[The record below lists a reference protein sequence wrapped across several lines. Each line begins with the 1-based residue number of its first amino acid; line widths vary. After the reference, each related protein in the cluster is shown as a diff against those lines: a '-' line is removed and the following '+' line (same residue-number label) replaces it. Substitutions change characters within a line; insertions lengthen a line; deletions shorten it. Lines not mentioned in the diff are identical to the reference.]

1 LNDKIYLC
9 LVVITNMKVED
20 VMTKDLIFIDPDASV
35 KDAIDMMLEK
45 RIRSLLIKPRNEKDT
60 HGVITVR
67 DIVFEVI
74 ANEINPEEVRV
85 CDIASKPVVTVR
97 KGTDL
102 KTVIRFMKR
111 FNIARVFVIEDGE
124 IVGIVTLMDI
134 MKAYDVL

>member
-1 LNDKIYLC
+1 
-9 LVVITNMKVED
+9 MKVED
-20 VMTKDLIFIDPDASV
+20 VMTKDLVFIDPDASV
-35 KDAIDMMLEK
+35 KDAIDMMLKE

-85 CDIASKPVVTVR
+85 YDIASKPVVTVR
-97 KGTDL
+97 RGTDL

-111 FNIARVFVIEDGE
+111 FNIARVFVIENGE

>member
-1 LNDKIYLC
+1 
-9 LVVITNMKVED
+9 MKVED

>member
-1 LNDKIYLC
+1 MNDKIYLC